1 MSVNSYLHSNM
12 SVNTPTVTDF
22 KLNMDLERNANHHI
36 VFLPYKD
43 DRQEYPQEHPCQE
56 NIVHSLGSDAF

>member
-1 MSVNSYLHSNM
+1 M

-43 DRQEYPQEHPCQE
+43 DRNTLK
-56 NIVHSLGSDAF
+56 NIHANKI